1 MTRRSA
7 ALHGRLSHL
16 LSAML
21 MRGVGELAV
30 SVSHVFIATA
40 LLLPGYCLKIGV
52 CMELCLKNGTALE
65 RFIKAM
71 QLKWDGGGWDGGG
84 RVGKHLWVG
93 SLRPWPIVFV
103 SDSVWGGYL
112 IILLTFVQGRLWNSP
127 LDPCLEK
134 VLVRPAR
141 AWLASQDWQSEA
153 AQLNPCGAES
163 RQCLMRLSGVRSP
176 PLVTTSSLRVLY
188 NSLLPNSPR
197 SYLLYPPN
205 FIFPFEGPKSKSI

>member
-1 MTRRSA
+1 MARCLTRWVPC
-7 ALHGRLSHL
+7 LC
-16 LSAML
+16 
-21 MRGVGELAV
+21 RGVGGLAV

-52 CMELCLKNGTALE
+52 CVELCLKNGTALE

-134 VLVRPAR
+134 VLARPAR

-188 NSLLPNSPR
+188 NSLLPNSPQI
-197 SYLLYPPN
+197 LPPLPTQLYIPLWRPRVQEHLGGTQC
-205 FIFPFEGPKSKSI
+205 IW

>member
-1 MTRRSA
+1 MACCLTRWVPC
-7 ALHGRLSHL
+7 LCG
-16 LSAML
+16 
-21 MRGVGELAV
+21 GVGGVSCVCFTCVYSNCTVITRVLFEDRSVRGTVSEKWNCFGKIYKGYAV
-30 SVSHVFIATA
+30 
-40 LLLPGYCLKIGV
+40 K
-52 CMELCLKNGTALE
+52 M
-65 RFIKAM
+65 R
-71 QLKWDGGGWDGGG
+71 WG
-84 RVGKHLWVG
+84 RVRWGREVGKHLWVG

-134 VLVRPAR
+134 VLARPAR

-163 RQCLMRLSGVRSP
+163 RRCLMRLSGVRSP

-205 FIFPFEGPKSKSI
+205 FIFPFEGPESKSI